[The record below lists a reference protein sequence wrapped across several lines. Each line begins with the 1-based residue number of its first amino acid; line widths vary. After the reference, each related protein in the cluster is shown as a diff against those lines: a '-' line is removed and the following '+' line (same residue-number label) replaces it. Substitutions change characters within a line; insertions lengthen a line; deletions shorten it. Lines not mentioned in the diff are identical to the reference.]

1 MLVIQK
7 VIGTM
12 RGVKTKKPFLFLVIF
27 FAGLVLLMTDG
38 CKRHAGKDNILLAKV
53 GNKYLY
59 KSDLEGLIPKGT
71 RARDSILITR
81 SYINKWVRT
90 QLLLNEAENNLPP
103 GKLDFEKQLQE
114 YKNSLIIYHYETEY
128 VKQHL
133 DTVVTENQIKKYY
146 QGHLKDFQLK
156 QNIVKVVYAVLSK
169 KEDINHR
176 KERIF
181 RRIFRLPDSLLLDS
195 LDRYAPAKVVTYST
209 DTGSWI
215 PFDEVLKVIPIET
228 YNQELYLKNH
238 RIIFLSDAQND
249 YLLKFVNFKV
259 KDETSPLDLEA
270 RFIRSIIL
278 NMRKKLLI
286 NNLQQEI
293 YEQAIKQKKFEI
305 F

>member
-1 MLVIQK
+1 MPVIHK
-7 VIGTM
+7 
-12 RGVKTKKPFLFLVIF
+12 RHEYLHSAKTRKPSLFLLVF
-27 FAGLVLLMTDG
+27 LAGLLIFATDG
-38 CKRHAGKDNILLAKV
+38 CKRHGNTNSVPLAKV
-53 GNKYLY
+53 GSKYLY
-59 KSDLEGLIPKGT
+59 QSDLEGLIPKRT
-71 RARDSILITR
+71 SSRDSILITR

-90 QLLLNEAENNLPP
+90 QLLLNEAQNNLPP
-103 GKLDFEKQLQE
+103 DKLDFEKQLQE

-133 DTVVTENQIKKYY
+133 DTVVTDKQIKTYY
-146 QGHLKDFQLK
+146 EGHLKDFQLK
-156 QNIVKVVYAVLSK
+156 QNIVKVVYAILNK
-169 KEDINHR
+169 KKDINHR

-181 RRIFRLPDSLLLDS
+181 RKIFRLPDSLLLDS

-209 DTGSWI
+209 DTNSWI
-215 PFDEVLKVIPIET
+215 PFDELLKVIPIET

-249 YLLKFVNFKV
+249 YLLKFVNFKI

-286 NNLQQEI
+286 NKLQQEI
-293 YEQAIKQKKFEI
+293 YEQATKQKKFEI

>member
-1 MLVIQK
+1 MPAIQEIK
-7 VIGTM
+7 KYL
-12 RGVKTKKPFLFLVIF
+12 RSAKTKRPSLFLMVF
-27 FAGLVLLMTDG
+27 LAGLLIFMTDG
-38 CKRHAGKDNILLAKV
+38 CKRHGSKNNIPLAKV
-53 GNKYLY
+53 GSKYLY
-59 KSDLEGLIPKGT
+59 QSDLEGLIPKGT
-71 RARDSILITR
+71 RSRDSILITR

-90 QLLLNEAENNLPP
+90 QLLLSEAENNLPP
-103 GKLDFEKQLQE
+103 DKLDFEKQLQE

-128 VKQHL
+128 VNQHL
-133 DTVVTENQIKKYY
+133 DTVVTDKQIKKYY

-156 QNIVKVVYAVLSK
+156 QNIVKVVYAVLNK

-181 RRIFRLPDSLLLDS
+181 RKIFRLPDSLLLDS

-209 DTGSWI
+209 DTNNWI

-249 YLLKFVNFKV
+249 YLLKFVNFKI

-293 YEQAIKQKKFEI
+293 YEQATKQKKFEI

>member
-7 VIGTM
+7 VIGIK
-12 RGVKTKKPFLFLVIF
+12 RGVKMRKPILFLVVF
-27 FAGLVLLMTDG
+27 LAGLVLLMTGG
-38 CKRHAGKDNILLAKV
+38 CKRHAEKDNIPLAKV

-71 RARDSILITR
+71 HARDSILITK

-103 GKLDFEKQLQE
+103 DKLNYEKQLQE

-133 DTVVTENQIKKYY
+133 DTVVTNKQIKKYY

-156 QNIVKVVYAVLSK
+156 QNIVKVIYVILNK

-176 KERIF
+176 EERIF
-181 RRIFRLPDSLLLDS
+181 RKIFRLPDSLLLDS
-195 LDRYAPAKVVTYST
+195 LDHYAPAKVVTYST
-209 DTGSWI
+209 DTSNWI
-215 PFDEVLKVIPIET
+215 PFNEVLKLIPIET

-249 YLLKFVNFKV
+249 YLLKFANFKI

-278 NMRKKLLI
+278 KMREKLLI
-286 NNLQQEI
+286 KNLQQEI